1 MKKMKKVL
9 FIHIPK
15 TAGNSI
21 KVSLKNNNY
30 DNEWKRVNPFGH
42 DSYFD
47 ISKNNIIYP
56 SVFSFT
62 VVRNPFEWI
71 YSYYR
76 FILQSVRM
84 NINKDSYFSFYYF
97 LSNIKHKQKL
107 FPSFNNMLNNQSY
120 YFINESGKICVNK
133 VYRYENIKELETDLD
148 ISLGNKNVGDY
159 SKEEY
164 IKDYTKKNID
174 LVKEIYARDFRNLG
188 YSDEFT

>member
-1 MKKMKKVL
+1 MNKVL

-21 KVSLKNNNY
+21 KVALENNNY
-30 DNEWKRVNPFGH
+30 DNEWKRVKPFGH
-42 DSYFD
+42 DSYLD

-62 VVRNPFEWI
+62 VVRNPYEWV

-76 FILQSVRM
+76 FILQIVRT
-84 NINKDSYFSFYYF
+84 NINRDSYFSFYYF
-97 LSNIKHKQKL
+97 LSNIKHKQKI
-107 FPSFNNMLNNQSY
+107 FSASNMLNDQSY
-120 YFINESGKICVNK
+120 YFISEHGNSFVNK
-133 VYRYENIKELETDLD
+133 VYRYENLKELEIDLD
-148 ISLGNKNVGDY
+148 INLGNINVGFY

-164 IKDYTKKNID
+164 NNDYKEKNID